1 MTSIAEIEEHAVVA
15 WPSTHAEQGG
25 GWLLR
30 HTPGV
35 GKRRNNS
42 ALPAGPVVSV
52 DVAEAFYRERDMP
65 VTVQISPAE
74 EHAELDAAL
83 AARGYRHDA
92 PTVVLTAPAAAVA
105 APEPTVTIETRLS
118 PAWRAAYGNEAVS
131 EHVLQRIGAATGFAS
146 ITVDSG
152 IAALGLFVVADRLS
166 GVFCMATA
174 PEHRRK
180 GHAAAILRA
189 GAAWSAGRG
198 ADMLYLQVEDDNE
211 GARGLY
217 GKLGF
222 TRSHSYHYRVLSIE
236 ESS

>member
-1 MTSIAEIEEHAVVA
+1 MTSIARIEEHAVVA

-42 ALPAGPVVSV
+42 ALPSGPVV
-52 DVAEAFYRERDMP
+52 A
-65 VTVQISPAE
+65 T
-74 EHAELDAAL
+74 
-83 AARGYRHDA
+83 
-92 PTVVLTAPAAAVA
+92 VA
-105 APEPTVTIETRLS
+105 APEPAVTIEPRLS
-118 PAWRAAYGNEAVS
+118 AAWRAAYGNEAVS

-146 ITVDSG
+146 ITVDAG
-152 IAALGLFVVADRLS
+152 VAALGLFVVAGRLS

-174 PEHRRK
+174 PEHRRQ
-180 GHAAAILRA
+180 GLAAAILRA
-189 GAAWSAGRG
+189 GAAWSAERG

-211 GARGLY
+211 EARGLY
-217 GKLGF
+217 RKVGF
-222 TRSHSYHYRVLSIE
+222 TRSHSYHYRVLSME